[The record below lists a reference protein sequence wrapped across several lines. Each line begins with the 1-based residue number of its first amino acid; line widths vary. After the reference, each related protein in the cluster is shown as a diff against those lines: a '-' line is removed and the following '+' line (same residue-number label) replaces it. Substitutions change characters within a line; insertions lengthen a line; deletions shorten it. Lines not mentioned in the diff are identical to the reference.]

1 MEELIFTPT
10 DGKFSASF
18 TSGVIN
24 VLQYKMPRQPKMLSI
39 YGSID
44 TSLEPILLKSIP
56 TPPVA
61 TILNIDVPQS
71 IHVKLVCDVNP
82 EQAIVRIS

>member
-18 TSGVIN
+18 TSGVSN
-24 VLQYKMPRQPKMLSI
+24 VLQYKMPRKPQMLSI

-44 TSLEPILLKSIP
+44 ESLEPILIKSFP
-56 TPPVA
+56 NPPLA
-61 TILNIDVPQS
+61 TIMNIDVPQS
-71 IHVKLVCDVNP
+71 VNIKLVCDVNP
-82 EQAIVRIS
+82 EQAFVRIS